1 MLIAG
6 VDEVGRGALAGPVTA
21 AAVILNSNL
30 KIEGLKDSKSLSVKK
45 RKNLNKEI
53 KNNSVDWSIAS
64 VDSKKIDSINILQA
78 SLLAM
83 EKAIKGLSK
92 TPDMVIIDGQ
102 FSLDIAIPSFAII
115 KGDTKYQNIM
125 AASIL
130 AKVSRDKL
138 MEKFGRK
145 YPKYGFELHKGY
157 PTKSHINKIKLV
169 GPCAEHRLTFK
180 PVRCI
185 INKKF

>member
-6 VDEVGRGALAGPVTA
+6 VDEVGRGALAGPVPA

-92 TPDMVIIDGQ
+92 TPDMVLIDGQ
-102 FSLDIAIPSFAII
+102 FSLDIAVPSFAII
-115 KGDTKYQNIM
+115 KG
-125 AASIL
+125 L
-130 AKVSRDKL
+130 W
-138 MEKFGRK
+138 
-145 YPKYGFELHKGY
+145 
-157 PTKSHINKIKLV
+157 
-169 GPCAEHRLTFK
+169 
-180 PVRCI
+180 
-185 INKKF
+185 